1 LNYYERHIG
10 DYLKDTSHLS
20 LLEHGI
26 YGRLLDVY
34 YTREGAIPDVQAAR
48 LIGARSKDERDALS
62 AVLSEFFEL
71 VDAHWHQ
78 GRCDAEIDAYRGKQ
92 AEKGDTKEA
101 AKERQRRAR
110 ERRAQLF
117 EALRSLG
124 VTMPFK
130 ATTAELEAELSR
142 ATSHRTSR
150 SVTRD
155 ESQGVTRDDTAT
167 QTPDTRPSNQTPDPN
182 THTPS
187 AATDA
192 VCVPGDP
199 PMPPKA
205 EPTRAGQLCR
215 LMRQA
220 GIADTN
226 PGHPDLIALADAGVT
241 DAEAKGAACTAVDRG
256 KGFAYAIG
264 TLKRQ
269 RIEAAKTAQQV
280 LKGAMPVKPPTQA
293 ELNSLAHGFAIGVY
307 GPATFDPIP
316 TTQPETVD
324 VESRLIAP

>member
-1 LNYYERHIG
+1 MNYYERHIG

-34 YTREGAIPDVQAAR
+34 YTREGAIPDPQAAR
-48 LIGARSKDERDALS
+48 LIGARSKEEREALT

-71 VDAHWHQ
+71 IDGHWHQ
-78 GRCDAEIDAYRGKQ
+78 GRCDAEIEAYRGKQ

-142 ATSHRTSR
+142 ATSRQTSR

-167 QTPDTRPSNQTPDPN
+167 QTPDTSHQSPDPN
-182 THTPS
+182 THTETSP
-187 AATDA
+187 
-192 VCVPGDP
+192 P
-199 PMPPKA
+199 PMARAPSL
-205 EPTRAGQLCR
+205 AGQVC
-215 LMRQA
+215 MAMKAA
-220 GIADTN
+220 GVADVN
-226 PGHPDLIALADAGVT
+226 PGHIGLLRLIEAGAT
-241 DAEAKGAACTAVDRG
+241 LDEFIGAASEAKAKS
-256 KGFAYAIG
+256 KGFAYAVG
-264 TLKRQ
+264 TVQ
-269 RIEAAKTAQQV
+269 RRREEAAMANPLHQ
-280 LKGAMPVKPPTQA
+280 GAMPQPTISRRDLQLQTAALMTGAVPMPNRVRPITESDTIDVDTRILPP
-293 ELNSLAHGFAIGVY
+293 
-307 GPATFDPIP
+307 
-316 TTQPETVD
+316 
-324 VESRLIAP
+324 

>member
-1 LNYYERHIG
+1 MNYYERHIG

-34 YTREGAIPDVQAAR
+34 YTREGAIPDPQAAR
-48 LIGARSKDERDALS
+48 LIGARSKEEREALT

-71 VDAHWHQ
+71 IDGHWHQ
-78 GRCDAEIDAYRGKQ
+78 GRCDAEIEAYRGKQ

-142 ATSHRTSR
+142 ATSRQTSR

-167 QTPDTRPSNQTPDPN
+167 QTPDTSPQSPDPN
-182 THTPS
+182 TRAESTSTIVVSAQTP
-187 AATDA
+187 
-192 VCVPGDP
+192 P
-199 PMPPKA
+199 PPLSG
-205 EPTRAGQLCR
+205 TRAGQLCR
-215 LMRQA
+215 LMRQE
-220 GIADTN
+220 GITDTN

-241 DAEAKGAACTAVDRG
+241 DIEVIGAARSAVERG
-256 KGFAYAIG
+256 KGRFAYVLG
-264 TLKRQ
+264 TLKGQ
-269 RIEAAKTAQQV
+269 RIEAVQVAQQMHQ
-280 LKGAMPVKPPTQA
+280 GAMPQRPPTQA
-293 ELNSLAHGFAIGVY
+293 ELNSLAHGFATGVY
-307 GPATFDPIP
+307 GPATFEHAPQP
-316 TTQPETVD
+316 QPETVD
-324 VESRLIAP
+324 VDSRLIAP

>member
-1 LNYYERHIG
+1 MNYYERHIG

-34 YTREGAIPDVQAAR
+34 YTREGAIPDPQSAR
-48 LIGARSKDERDALS
+48 LIGARSKEEREALT

-71 VDAHWHQ
+71 IDGHWHQ
-78 GRCDAEIDAYRGKQ
+78 GRCDAEIEAYRGKQ
-92 AEKGDTKEA
+92 AEKGDTKGA

-142 ATSHRTSR
+142 ATSRQTSR

-167 QTPDTRPSNQTPDPN
+167 QTPDTSHQSPDPN
-182 THTPS
+182 THTETSP
-187 AATDA
+187 
-192 VCVPGDP
+192 P
-199 PMPPKA
+199 PMARAPSL
-205 EPTRAGQLCR
+205 AGQVC
-215 LMRQA
+215 MAMKAA
-220 GIADTN
+220 GVADVN
-226 PGHPDLIALADAGVT
+226 PGHIGLLRLIEAGAT
-241 DAEAKGAACTAVDRG
+241 LDEFIGAASEARAKS
-256 KGFAYAIG
+256 KGFAYAVG
-264 TLKRQ
+264 TVLR
-269 RIEAAKTAQQV
+269 RREEAAMANPLHQ
-280 LKGAMPVKPPTQA
+280 GAMPQRQPTQA
-293 ELNSLAHGFAIGVY
+293 ELNSLAHGFATGVY
-307 GPATFDPIP
+307 GPATFEHAPQP
-316 TTQPETVD
+316 QPETVD
-324 VESRLIAP
+324 VDTRLIAP

>member
-1 LNYYERHIG
+1 MNYYERHIG

-34 YTREGAIPDVQAAR
+34 YTREGAIPDPQAAR
-48 LIGARSKDERDALS
+48 LIGARSKEEREALT

-71 VDAHWHQ
+71 IDGHWHQ
-78 GRCDAEIDAYRGKQ
+78 GRCDAEIEAYRGKQ

-142 ATSHRTSR
+142 ATSRQTSR

-167 QTPDTRPSNQTPDPN
+167 QTPDTSHQSPDPN
-182 THTPS
+182 TETESTSTSVATAAAHPPPS
-187 AATDA
+187 DS
-192 VCVPGDP
+192 
-199 PMPPKA
+199 
-205 EPTRAGQLCR
+205 TRAGQICR
-215 LMRQA
+215 VLRKA

-226 PGHPDLIALADAGVT
+226 PGHPDLMALADAGVT
-241 DAEAKGAACTAVDRG
+241 DAEVIGAATAAIERG
-256 KGFAYAIG
+256 KGRFAYVLG
-264 TLKRQ
+264 TLKGQ
-269 RIEAAKTAQQV
+269 RIEAAQIAQQMHQ
-280 LKGAMPVKPPTQA
+280 GAMPQRAPTQA
-293 ELNSLAHGFAIGVY
+293 ELNALAQGFATGLY
-307 GPATFDPIP
+307 GPATFEPVTQP
-316 TTQPETVD
+316 QPETVD

>member
-1 LNYYERHIG
+1 MNYYERHIG
-10 DYLKDTSHLS
+10 DYIKDTSHLS

-34 YTREGAIPDVQAAR
+34 YTREGAIPDAQAAR
-48 LIGARSKDERDALS
+48 LIGARSKEERDALS
-62 AVLSEFFEL
+62 EVLAEFFEL
-71 VDAHWHQ
+71 TDGHWHQ
-78 GRCDAEIDAYRGKQ
+78 GRCDAEIEAYQGKQ
-92 AEKGDTKEA
+92 AEKGGTKEA

-110 ERRAQLF
+110 ERRAHLF

-130 ATTAELEAELSR
+130 ATTAELETELSR
-142 ATSHRTSR
+142 ASSRQTSR
-150 SVTRD
+150 NVTRD

-167 QTPDTRPSNQTPDPN
+167 QTPDTRHQSPDPN

-187 AATDA
+187 TSPDA
-192 VCVPGDP
+192 VRVHADP
-199 PMPPKA
+199 PVPTKA
-205 EPTRAGQLCR
+205 EPTRAGHLCR

-241 DAEAKGAACTAVDRG
+241 DAEVQGAAATTVDRG
-256 KGFAYAIG
+256 KGFAYAVG

-269 RIEAAKTAQQV
+269 RIEAAQTAQQV
-280 LKGAMPVKPPTQA
+280 HHGAMPQRQPTQA
-293 ELNSLAHGFAIGVY
+293 ELN
-307 GPATFDPIP
+307 ATAAGYMTGATPLP
-316 TTQPETVD
+316 THTRPQAAQPETID